1 MRNPEG
7 LTLLCLAVIHG
18 DLNLVRTLL
27 SRGARQDRRHVAVIN
42 SPIQIAAFQ
51 GAKDVVDL
59 LLHYGPDP
67 TRPNTSQ
74 LQDAIQCALV
84 EGHGDI
90 LPLLLATGVSLNYVF
105 RGCRVVYTPLVW
117 AVDNG
122 DIQLLQLLLAGG
134 KANPNFW
141 SRDREAIPL
150 LKAVLGQYQEMV
162 QILVGPT
169 SRLQRTRALA
179 LSMDY
184 SDGRIAQILLTNG
197 ALPDF
202 EEGDHSTLKQIFG
215 DIPDAIDDILMPPLI
230 RAVLRGHTN
239 LAKLLVAR
247 GANINVEYRGWIKE
261 LPTWV
266 IGGPLA
272 LAEQLGDQETANFLR
287 DQGAKRDVGTWLDRF
302 EKLGKKK
309 RNESME
315 EWLSEW
321 ENIIHEC
328 EDAGLVGYSGHHA
341 SLKFINVID
350 PLLPVYAK
358 VRHAN
363 LEPGSTPSILEEIS
377 AFRHG
382 WVSAS
387 DEEKQ
392 SSFATF
398 QGQSDQSNC
407 SNQRK
412 CICGNFHRFIDCP
425 YIILSKDPVGWKAD
439 PKIEPGFEKFK
450 KTRENMNVT
459 IERALEQTN
468 QELRANLTFL

>member
-1 MRNPEG
+1 MSSPPVGLPTEILQKIGKNVTSLRTLRALACANRRFNAIFDPILYYADARRPPSAAIAWAAEHGAMEILQKALGYGAQIAPTSTSAGEISTNGMRISYGLCTPYHFYNCPPPHPLCLAIQHSHVVIAEVLIGRGCNVNMRNPEG

-18 DLNLVRTLL
+18 DVNLVRTLL

-59 LLHYGPDP
+59 LLHYGPDS

-74 LQDAIQCALV
+74 IQDAIQCALV

-105 RGCRVVYTPLVW
+105 RGCRVPGVYTPLVW

-122 DIQLLQLLLAGG
+122 DIQLPQLLLAGG

-141 SRDREAIPL
+141 TRDKEAIPL
-150 LKAVLGQYQEMV
+150 LKAVLGQHQEMV

-202 EEGDHSTLKQIFG
+202 EEGDHSTLKQVFG

-239 LAKLLVAR
+239 LVKLLVAR

-287 DQGAKRDVGTWLDRF
+287 GQGAKRDVGTWLYAQF
-302 EKLGKKK
+302 EGWTYS
-309 RNESME
+309 R
-315 EWLSEW
+315 LS
-321 ENIIHEC
+321 
-328 EDAGLVGYSGHHA
+328 
-341 SLKFINVID
+341 
-350 PLLPVYAK
+350 
-358 VRHAN
+358 
-363 LEPGSTPSILEEIS
+363 
-377 AFRHG
+377 
-382 WVSAS
+382 
-387 DEEKQ
+387 Q
-392 SSFATF
+392 
-398 QGQSDQSNC
+398 
-407 SNQRK
+407 
-412 CICGNFHRFIDCP
+412 
-425 YIILSKDPVGWKAD
+425 
-439 PKIEPGFEKFK
+439 
-450 KTRENMNVT
+450 
-459 IERALEQTN
+459 
-468 QELRANLTFL
+468 